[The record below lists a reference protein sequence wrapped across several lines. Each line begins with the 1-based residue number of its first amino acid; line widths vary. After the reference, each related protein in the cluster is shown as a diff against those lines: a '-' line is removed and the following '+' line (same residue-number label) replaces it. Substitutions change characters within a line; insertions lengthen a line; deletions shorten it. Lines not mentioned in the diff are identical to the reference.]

1 MKKLITNTLLLLAI
15 ISIAS
20 AASVSTNTANYEVG
34 DAIDITVSD
43 CAAGSTVTLNIQGFW
58 ADQGTSDSS
67 NEYTSSYT
75 IPAGF
80 NSGTYTLN
88 ANCAGTPIS
97 ANFCVN
103 PGCST
108 GETEDSGSDSGS
120 GSDGGSSSGDTGGS
134 SGGSEGLVT
143 ADSDDSVSTESSTSG
158 AGSGYSST
166 TESTPEKVTSDSS
179 SSGTEEK
186 QDDERGSSL
195 GIIITLLIIALI
207 IGGGF
212 FLWKKYRKPAGY
224 VAMPQN
230 PTQ

>member
-1 MKKLITNTLLLLAI
+1 MKKLITNLVLILAI

-34 DAIDITVSD
+34 DTIDITVSD
-43 CAAGSTVTLNIQGFW
+43 CSAGSAVTLNIQGFW

-108 GETEDSGSDSGS
+108 GESEEPEEP
-120 GSDGGSSSGDTGGS
+120 SSSSSGGS
-134 SGGSEGLVT
+134 SGGSGGG
-143 ADSDDSVSTESSTSG
+143 SSG
-158 AGSGYSST
+158 AGLGVV
-166 TESTPEKVTSDSS
+166 EEEVTPEPV
-179 SSGTEEK
+179 EEVVEEEPEEPEELPTYFI
-186 QDDERGSSL
+186 DEEIPEEGNSALMYS
-195 GIIITLLIIALI
+195 IIAVIVLI
-207 IGGGF
+207 LLVGGLL
-212 FLWKKYRKPAGY
+212 LWRKSKKPTGY
-224 VAMPQN
+224 VPIQQMPQN